1 MKKDKTEYHFY
12 LQSDQWKGIRSQV
25 INRDKGVCQIC
36 KEETLLPQVHHLTY
50 KNIFNE
56 KLEDLITICDNC
68 HREIHNKQKKNP
80 IYSISAGRVIQLKK
94 LLEVGFNHSESSLIS
109 EIIYFCKSKEF
120 VRKRITN
127 KSTNSSKTFQ
137 DSIETSTRTMK
148 ENLKTITSGN
158 CPPILKEKGK
168 INKYSVN
175 LSYFDTLYKTKHKSV
190 SEILNHNKLSQDRFL
205 CYLYGWKPTIVLSQ
219 FLYWDKTKNKEEII
233 NYKKREFGKQI
244 FLSKNTIS
252 SNIDKLTSLSTPPI
266 KNNGEARIGSEIE
279 FFFENIKKHQI
290 IGLENLKMMGKYEYY
305 LTQGIPVKLN
315 LITAYK
321 KGIIV

>member
-1 MKKDKTEYHFY
+1 MLLRMRREELANSENAHTRFHPFSLLKKGVKIQRCVCVMKKKT
-12 LQSDQWKGIRSQV
+12 
-25 INRDKGVCQIC
+25 
-36 KEETLLPQVHHLTY
+36 
-50 KNIFNE
+50 
-56 KLEDLITICDNC
+56 
-68 HREIHNKQKKNP
+68 P
-80 IYSISAGRVIQLKK
+80 IYNISAGKIIQLKR

-120 VRKRITN
+120 VRKRVTN
-127 KSTNSSKTFQ
+127 KSMNSSKTFLG
-137 DSIETSTRTMK
+137 SIESSTRTMK
-148 ENLKTITSGN
+148 ENLKTITSGRH
-158 CPPILKEKGK
+158 PPIFKEKGK

-175 LSYFDTLYKTKHKSV
+175 LSYFDTLYKTKHKSI

-219 FLYWDKTKNKEEII
+219 FLYWYNIEKEEGEIT

-244 FLSKNTIS
+244 FLSKNTVS
-252 SNIDKLTSLSTPPI
+252 SNIDKLTNLSTPPI
-266 KNNGEARIGSEIE
+266 DNAGEARIGSEIE

-315 LITAYK
+315 LITASK